1 MSNIKNN
8 FSELF
13 HDTQEVT
20 VPMFADDTPL
30 VCLARTKK
38 ELQKIKQTIVRQR
51 FNLDARK

>member
-38 ELQKIKQTIVRQR
+38 ELQKIKQTIVRQK